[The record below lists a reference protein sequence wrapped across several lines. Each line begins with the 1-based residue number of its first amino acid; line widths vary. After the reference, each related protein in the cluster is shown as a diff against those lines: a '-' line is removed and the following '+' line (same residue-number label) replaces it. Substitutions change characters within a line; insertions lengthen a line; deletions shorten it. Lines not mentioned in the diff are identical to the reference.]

1 MLAPRKKLWS
11 TPESAINMAGEMVS
25 LSSKDLLFDVGCG
38 DGRVLIHL
46 AATTEC
52 RNFVGIEIN
61 PDRVE
66 EAKTNIEMAKS
77 CGKIPS
83 DTHFDI
89 RCTNALSVQDY
100 HKASVIFLYL
110 VPRGLRI
117 MKPLFREAAS
127 FLRQNEKQAK
137 VCSDTKIESFLYVV
151 TYMAGFEDEVPID
164 QRTCEVQ
171 HQKGS
176 AWPIYLYR
184 F

>member
-11 TPESAINMAGEMVS
+11 TPDTAINMAGEMVS
-25 LSSKDLLFDVGCG
+25 LSSKDLVYDVGCG
-38 DGRVLIHL
+38 DGRVLINL

-66 EAKTNIEMAKS
+66 EAKTNIEMAKGS
-77 CGKIPS
+77 GEIPS
-83 DTHFDI
+83 DTQFDI
-89 RCTNALSVQDY
+89 RCMNALNVEDY

-117 MKPLFREAAS
+117 MKPLLKEAAS
-127 FLRQNEKQAK
+127 SMRRNGKQTT
-137 VCSDTKIESFLYVV
+137 VCNHTKIESCLYVV
-151 TYMAGFEDEVPID
+151 TYMAGFEDEAPID

-176 AWPIYLYR
+176 AWPIYLYH